1 VGVDDRA
8 VGLEAERPAVEERD
22 GEAGLDDGLALSL
35 SAAMGSVAGLLG
47 WVVSTRLIAPSEIG
61 KAAEVVAA
69 ILMIGGVAQLN
80 LSVGMLRWIPAAGR
94 FTSRLTWAGM
104 LTVIPIG
111 AVAALVFAIVLPSI
125 AATTAGGLPWWVG
138 AVLFVAATAGWTVFV
153 AHDTLLVAMGKP
165 WWAVWRNGLFGV
177 VRLGMMI
184 VLGLVGLGA
193 QGIVLSW
200 VLPIVVWIVVG
211 SLVLAAMTRAVSRR
225 ARDGVLPGW
234 RPAAAFLGPTS
245 VAELGPALLYNV
257 VTVIVTER
265 FGSATGALFF
275 MAWQAVTVV
284 DVSATF
290 FMKSLIVGVARE
302 PGRTAQ
308 LAAATRRRLLVIFL
322 PLLALG
328 CLLAGPALGLVF
340 GPEYAAAADVLRLL
354 LVGLAFRLIV
364 LIELGI
370 RQALGRALA
379 YARLQLLSC
388 VTVVV
393 AVAVVPVG
401 TSDVGALA
409 PVAVAYIAVQLA
421 CAVAALRANQPHAA
435 HAVTA

>member
-1 VGVDDRA
+1 VDDRT
-8 VGLEAERPAVEERD
+8 VSLKSERPAVEER

-35 SAAMGSVAGLLG
+35 SAAMGSLAGLLG

-80 LSVGMLRWIPAAGR
+80 LSVGMLRWIPGAGR
-94 FTSRLTWAGM
+94 FTARLTWVGM
-104 LTVIPIG
+104 LTVIPLG
-111 AVAALVFAIVLPSI
+111 ALAALVCVVVLPSI
-125 AATTAGGLPWWVG
+125 ASTTAGGLPWWVG
-138 AVLFVAATAGWTVFV
+138 VGLFVAATAGWTVFV

-165 WWAVWRNGLFGV
+165 WWAVWRNALFAL
-177 VRLGMMI
+177 VRLGLMV

-225 ARDGVLPGW
+225 ARHGVLPGW

-290 FMKSLIVGVARE
+290 FMKSLVVGVARE
-302 PGRTAQ
+302 PGRTAE

-340 GPEYAAAADVLRLL
+340 GPEYAEAADVLRLL

-401 TSDVGALA
+401 ASDVGALA

-421 CAVAALRANQPHAA
+421 CAVAALRANRPRAA
-435 HAVTA
+435 HEVTA

>member
-1 VGVDDRA
+1 
-8 VGLEAERPAVEERD
+8 
-22 GEAGLDDGLALSL
+22 
-35 SAAMGSVAGLLG
+35 
-47 WVVSTRLIAPSEIG
+47 
-61 KAAEVVAA
+61 
-69 ILMIGGVAQLN
+69 MIGGVAQLN
-80 LSVGMLRWIPAAGR
+80 LSVGILRWLPGAGR
-94 FTSRLTWAGM
+94 FTARLSWAGM
-104 LTVIPIG
+104 LTVIPLG
-111 AVAALVFAIVLPSI
+111 AFAALVCVLVLPSI
-125 AATTAGGLPWWVG
+125 GATAAGGLPWWVG
-138 AVLFVAATAGWTVFV
+138 AGLFVAATAGWTVFV
-153 AHDTLLVAMGKP
+153 VHDTLLVAMGKP
-165 WWAVWRNGLFGV
+165 WWAVWRNALFAA
-177 VRLGMMI
+177 VRLGLMV

-225 ARDGVLPGW
+225 ALGGVLPGW

-302 PGRTAQ
+302 PGRTAE

-328 CLLAGPALGLVF
+328 CLIAGPALGLVF

-370 RQALGRALA
+370 RQALGRAVA

-388 VTVVV
+388 VAVVV

-401 TSDVGALA
+401 ASDVGALV
-409 PVAVAYIAVQLA
+409 PVAVAYIAVQVA
-421 CAVAALRANQPHAA
+421 CAVVALRANRPRAAA
-435 HAVTA
+435 HEVTA

>member
-1 VGVDDRA
+1 VDERP
-8 VGLEAERPAVEERD
+8 GCLEAERPAVEKR
-22 GEAGLDDGLALSL
+22 GAAGLDDGLALSL

-47 WVVSTRLIAPSEIG
+47 WVVSTRLVAPSEIG

-69 ILMIGGVAQLN
+69 ILMIGGIAQLN
-80 LSVGMLRWIPAAGR
+80 LSTGMLRWIPGAGR
-94 FTSRLTWAGM
+94 FTARLTWVGM
-104 LTVIPIG
+104 LTVIPLG
-111 AVAALVFAIVLPSI
+111 ALAALVFVLVLPSI
-125 AATTAGGLPWWVG
+125 GSTAAGGLPWWVG
-138 AVLFVAATAGWTVFV
+138 AGLFVLVTAGWTVFV
-153 AHDTLLVAMGKP
+153 VHDTLLVALGKP
-165 WWAVWRNGLFGV
+165 WWAVWRNALFAA
-177 VRLGMMI
+177 VRLGLMI

-200 VLPIVVWIVVG
+200 VLPVVVWIVLG
-211 SLVLAAMTRAVSRR
+211 SLMLVTITRAVSRR

-284 DVSATF
+284 DVSASF
-290 FMKSLIVGVARE
+290 FMKSLVVVVARE
-302 PGRTAQ
+302 PDRAAA
-308 LAAATRRRLLVIFL
+308 LAAASRRRLLVIFL

-328 CLLAGPALGLVF
+328 CLVAGPALGLVF

-354 LVGLAFRLIV
+354 LVGLALRLIV
-364 LIELGI
+364 LIELGV
-370 RQALGRALA
+370 RQALGRAVA
-379 YARLQLLSC
+379 YARLQLLSSIS
-388 VTVVV
+388 VVV

-401 TSDVGALA
+401 SSDVGALV
-409 PVAVAYIAVQLA
+409 PVAAAYIAVQLA
-421 CAVAALRANQPHAA
+421 CAVVALRTNQPRT
-435 HAVTA
+435 AVAVS

>member
-1 VGVDDRA
+1 VDDRP
-8 VGLEAERPAVEERD
+8 VSLKAERPTAPRQG

-94 FTSRLTWAGM
+94 FTARLTWAGM
-104 LTVIPIG
+104 LTVIPLG
-111 AVAALVFAIVLPSI
+111 AVAALVGVIALPSI
-125 AATTAGGLPWWVG
+125 ASTTAGGLPWWTGVG
-138 AVLFVAATAGWTVFV
+138 LFVAATAGWTVFV

-165 WWAVWRNGLFGV
+165 WWAVWRNALFAL
-177 VRLGMMI
+177 VRLALMV

-200 VLPIVVWIVVG
+200 VLSIVVWIAVG

-225 ARDGVLPGW
+225 ARGGVLPGW

-302 PGRTAQ
+302 PGRTAE

-328 CLLAGPALGLVF
+328 GLLAGPALGLVF
-340 GPEYAAAADVLRLL
+340 GSEYAAAADVLRLL
-354 LVGLAFRLIV
+354 LVGLALRLIV

-370 RQALGRALA
+370 RQALGRAFA

-401 TSDVGALA
+401 ASDVGALA

-421 CAVAALRANQPHAA
+421 CAVAALRANRPRAAA
-435 HAVTA
+435 HEVTA

>member
-1 VGVDDRA
+1 VDDRP
-8 VGLEAERPAVEERD
+8 VSLKAERPTVEKQG
-22 GEAGLDDGLALSL
+22 GEAGLDDGVALSL

-80 LSVGMLRWIPAAGR
+80 VSVGMLRWIPAAGR

-104 LTVIPIG
+104 LTVIPLG
-111 AVAALVFAIVLPSI
+111 AVAALACVIVLPSI
-125 AATTAGGLPWWVG
+125 ASTTAGGLPWWVG
-138 AVLFVAATAGWTVFV
+138 VGLFVAATAGWTVFV

-165 WWAVWRNGLFGV
+165 WWAVWRNALFAV
-177 VRLGMMI
+177 VRLGLMV

-284 DVSATF
+284 DVSASF

-302 PGRTAQ
+302 PGRTAE

-328 CLLAGPALGLVF
+328 CLVAGPALGLVF

-393 AVAVVPVG
+393 AVAVLPVG
-401 TSDVGALA
+401 SSEVGALA

-421 CAVAALRANQPHAA
+421 CAVVALRANRPRAA

>member
-1 VGVDDRA
+1 MDDRA
-8 VGLEAERPAVEERD
+8 VSLKAERPTGPKEG

-61 KAAEVVAA
+61 RAAEVVAA

-104 LTVIPIG
+104 LTVIPLG
-111 AVAALVFAIVLPSI
+111 AVAALVCAVVLPSI
-125 AATTAGGLPWWVG
+125 ASTTAGGLPWWVG
-138 AVLFVAATAGWTVFV
+138 VGLFVAATAGWTVFV

-165 WWAVWRNGLFGV
+165 WWAVWRNALFAV
-177 VRLGMMI
+177 VRLGLMV

-200 VLPIVVWIVVG
+200 VLPIVVWILVG

-302 PGRTAQ
+302 PGRTAE

-328 CLLAGPALGLVF
+328 CLIAGPALGLVF

-393 AVAVVPVG
+393 VVAVVPVG

-421 CAVAALRANQPHAA
+421 CAVAALRANRPQRGRE
-435 HAVTA
+435 VTA